1 MGIYLI
7 VSFFCTLSNTASSA
21 APQIPLRRRMLGS
34 NPGRLRLWHGQP
46 DALTS
51 RLDLIQWRYKLRT
64 VNGLWIFMRHK
75 QTEVPFLRVVETKK
89 MDGRQTF
96 CSKLSISVPVWLS
109 AESAK
114 VGVGV
119 GCWERNCVFLRVEL
133 VFSVWTETEFLYAI
147 GTKIFRVFLL
157 AIHSHLY

>member
-7 VSFFCTLSNTASSA
+7 VSFFCTLFNAASSA
-21 APQIPLRRRMLGS
+21 APHIPLCRRI
-34 NPGRLRLWHGQP
+34 QP
-46 DALTS
+46 RTVATSEWTARRSIIS

-75 QTEVPFLRVVETKK
+75 KTEVPFLRVVETKK
-89 MDGRQTF
+89 MVGRQTF
-96 CSKLSISVPVWLS
+96 CSKLSTSVPVWLS

-119 GCWERNCVFLRVEL
+119 GCWERSCVFLRVEL
-133 VFSVWTETEFLYAI
+133 VSSVWTKTKFLYAI
-147 GTKIFRVFLL
+147 GTKLFRVFLL
-157 AIHSHLY
+157 VIHGHLY